1 MSIIIKAKPKK
12 VKAPKA
18 PKKPRVKKV
27 KAPHAL
33 KTKAIVTAV
42 KDGVVAIVPVPV
54 SVVVQTRVTPVEIP
68 AVPQIVDFKYGF
80 LTGPAGSG
88 KTHRI
93 RQILE
98 SDSSWGL
105 VTATTGAAARV
116 LGPKV
121 PTINSALGFFDQESL
136 ERRYADG
143 TLARNIRT
151 LRAKYDR
158 IIIDEASMITAEMFD
173 TLLQAC
179 EAEGM
184 GLILVGD
191 FLQLPPITK
200 DWKAPHWLFTSKH
213 WARFSQN
220 TLKLQTQYRHTNADF
235 VKGLNHLRE
244 GKGGLALHY
253 LQKAG
258 VTFAPVPS
266 IGKPDVFDGVVIVA
280 TNSSKDV
287 IDHKRYEAIDAE
299 EVVFNT
305 ERWGKQRKEWKDI
318 DDAVSLKVGC
328 RVMILR
334 NLYEKIDGKTTLT
347 QANGEIGEVLS
358 LNPGYVTMRRDD
370 GSVINVAIQKT
381 DDADRRKVLNHDG
394 SHSTETLIA
403 ATGGVDYL
411 PLCRAFAMTTHKCQ
425 GLTITAKTQ
434 IPLWRDEFWK
444 TPAMVYVAA
453 SRVKNPEDLTIVG
466 ADMSW
471 TGDKP
476 LLEEKC
482 KMDESCRQ
490 WV

>member
-1 MSIIIKAKPKK
+1 MIIKVKQPKPKKPKQPKVKK

-18 PKKPRVKKV
+18 LKV
-27 KAPHAL
+27 KIP
-33 KTKAIVTAV
+33 KAQ
-42 KDGVVAIVPVPV
+42 VAPVPV
-54 SVVVQTRVTPVEIP
+54 SVPPSSIAIQGTLTTPIEIP
-68 AVPQIVDFKYGF
+68 VVPQPIDFRYGMV
-80 LTGPAGSG
+80 TGAAGSG
-88 KTHRI
+88 KTYRI
-93 RQILE
+93 RKILE
-98 SDSSWGL
+98 TDSSWGL

-116 LGPKV
+116 LGAKV
-121 PTINSALGFFDQESL
+121 PTIHSALGFFDQESL

-158 IIIDEASMITAEMFD
+158 IIIDEASMLTAEMFD
-173 TLLQAC
+173 VILLAC

-184 GLILVGD
+184 GLVLVGD

-200 DWKAPHWLFTSKH
+200 DFKSPSWLFQSKH
-213 WARFSQN
+213 WSRFSQN
-220 TLKLQTQYRHTNADF
+220 TLTLQTQYRHTNVDF
-235 VKGLNHLRE
+235 VTGLNHLRAGRGE
-244 GKGGLALHY
+244 LALPY
-253 LQKAG
+253 LLQAG

-266 IGKPDVFDGVVIVA
+266 IGKPDDFDGVVIVA

-287 IDHKRYEAIDAE
+287 IDHKRYDAIESE
-299 EVVFNT
+299 EMTYNT
-305 ERWGKQRKEWKDI
+305 ERWGRQRKEWKDI

-347 QANGEIGEVLS
+347 QANGEIGGVLS

-370 GSVINVAIQKT
+370 GSVVDVAIQKT

-482 KMDESCRQ
+482 KMDKNCSQ